1 MLELTIK
8 ETVYQFNFGVGFLR
22 EINKRLGKPI
32 DGIPGE
38 KENIGAQFKIAGVIA
53 GDVEA
58 LVDVLDVANK
68 TEKPRVTRDLLDYH
82 IDNEVEDVDTLFES
96 VIDFLKQKNAT
107 KKITLNL
114 LKEYEKQMKA
124 EA

>member
-82 IDNEVEDVDTLFES
+82 IDNEVEDIDTLFES